1 MRTNSMERESVMKK
15 LAKQI
20 IEKNRL
26 VIALTIL
33 ITLFLGFFLGNLRIN
48 PDILSYF
55 PKNDPDVQLLNYL
68 GKEYGGNSLAMIVLE
83 AGDVFT
89 TETIGLIHEL
99 TTQLQ
104 LEPGVAYVTSLTN
117 TLDIKTDEYGF
128 EIGRL
133 VDTANLPRDP
143 EALAALKEYTLSK
156 EMFRNNL
163 VTEDAT
169 ATLIICRLETNSD
182 QVATCRRLKKIVK
195 ETAPATKI

>member
-1 MRTNSMERESVMKK
+1 MRTNSVERESVMKK

-68 GKEYGGNSLAMIVLE
+68 GEEYGGNSLAMIVLE

-89 TETIGLIHEL
+89 TEIIGLIHEL
-99 TTQLQ
+99 TTRLQ
-104 LEPGVAYVTSLTN
+104 LEPG
-117 TLDIKTDEYGF
+117 
-128 EIGRL
+128 
-133 VDTANLPRDP
+133 LP
-143 EALAALKEYTLSK
+143 
-156 EMFRNNL
+156 M
-163 VTEDAT
+163 
-169 ATLIICRLETNSD
+169 
-182 QVATCRRLKKIVK
+182 
-195 ETAPATKI
+195 